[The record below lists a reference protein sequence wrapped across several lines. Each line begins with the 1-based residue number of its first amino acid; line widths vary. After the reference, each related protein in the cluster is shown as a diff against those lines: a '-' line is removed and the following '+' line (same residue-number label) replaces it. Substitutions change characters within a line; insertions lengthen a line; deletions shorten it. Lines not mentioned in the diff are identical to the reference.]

1 MTGGSPTAPVEQ
13 LTSDFADALLDLWRS
28 ELPPRIRSYAERT
41 FLNAVAV
48 AVGGSRDRAVDLLL
62 EIAGDIGGTGAASV
76 PGRRE
81 RTDLYYAA
89 MATGLAAHVDDFD
102 DTHFATIVH
111 PGSVALAATL
121 GSAQLR
127 NRAGADVLKAFALG
141 CEAHIRLAAV
151 MSPRHFD
158 AGWQVTGTCG
168 AVAAAVGVG
177 LLSGLSGRGLTD
189 AIGIAASQSLGVR
202 EAHGTMIK
210 AAHPGKAA
218 ANGLLAALL
227 AEHGFSGAPD
237 ALGAPC
243 GFLAVLSD
251 ESDPQRLLAGF
262 GEQWDLLDNVFK
274 PYPSGFVTHP
284 IIDAGLT
291 LAPRMHDSREV
302 ARIEVRC
309 HPLVLEL
316 TGSMQPDTGLA
327 ARFSAAHCVAVSLL
341 DREVGVAQFT
351 DQRAA
356 DPDVGRL
363 RATVRLT
370 VDPALAADEAIVV
383 VRLEGGR
390 SFREHVRH
398 ALGSVHRP
406 LSDEQL
412 LAKVRGLVDLV
423 LPGATDRVVAAVR
436 ELSEAPNVDDLIGA
450 LTPGPG
456 CNGHDA

>member
-1 MTGGSPTAPVEQ
+1 MVTGGSRTAPVEH
-13 LTSDFADALLDLWRS
+13 LTTDFADALLEVWRS
-28 ELPPRIRSYAERT
+28 ELPQHIRAYAERT
-41 FLNAVAV
+41 LLNTVAV

-62 EIAGDIGGTGAASV
+62 ETAREIGGVGTTSV
-76 PGRRE
+76 PGRHE

-89 MATGLAAHVDDFD
+89 IATGLAAHVDDFD

-121 GSAQLR
+121 GFAQLR
-127 NRAGADVLKAFALG
+127 RTAGADVLKAFALG

-158 AGWQVTGTCG
+158 AGWQLTGTCG

-177 LLSGLSGRGLTD
+177 MLSGLSGPRLAD

-218 ANGLLAALL
+218 ANGLLAVLL
-227 AEHGFSGAPD
+227 AEDGFSAAPD

-243 GFLAVLSD
+243 GFLDVLSD
-251 ESDPQRLLAGF
+251 ESEPRRLLAGF
-262 GEQWDLLDNVFK
+262 GERWELLDNVFK

-284 IIDAGLT
+284 IIDAGLAV
-291 LAPRMHDSREV
+291 APRVRALSEV
-302 ARIEVRC
+302 AQIEIRC

-316 TGSMQPDTGLA
+316 TGRLQPDTGLS
-327 ARFSAAHCVAVSLL
+327 ARFSAAHCVAVALL

-351 DQRAA
+351 DERAA
-356 DPDVGRL
+356 DPEVAAL
-363 RATVRLT
+363 RGAVRLT
-370 VDPALAADEAIVV
+370 VDPALDSDEAILLVQ
-383 VRLEGGR
+383 LEGGR
-390 SFREHVRH
+390 SVREHVRH

-412 LAKVRGLVDLV
+412 LAKVRDLVDLV
-423 LPGATDRVVAAVR
+423 IPGATDRIVAAVR
-436 ELSEAPNVDDLIGA
+436 GLSKAPDVDDLVAA
-450 LTPGPG
+450 LTPQARGS
-456 CNGHDA
+456 